1 MSTPIFDRR
10 CSRPLTGLALTVLAL
25 ALLAACA
32 TRIPAEDRASLR
44 VAGAS
49 ITVVAPDGFC
59 VDPQSVDVTRAGGR
73 VLFGDCGVLNGEATG
88 ALPISAVLT
97 ASVSAAPLPGDLS
110 ALGDFLTGPGRVT
123 VGRGSPPEAITI
135 LDREEEEE
143 VLFLKV
149 EDAGTAPI
157 PGTEPTFWRAFFET
171 GDRLIFGTVTTFSNA
186 PLSDTDQRDLLRV
199 LAARTR
205 EANPPEPNEIAPPAE
220 IPPPA

>member
-1 MSTPIFDRR
+1 MSTPIFDRTR
-10 CSRPLTGLALTVLAL
+10 SRSLTVLAL

-32 TRIPAEDRASLR
+32 TRIPAEDRAALR

-73 VLFGDCGVLNGEATG
+73 VLFGDCALLSGEASD
-88 ALPISAVLT
+88 ASPISAVMT

-123 VGRGSPPEAITI
+123 VGRGSPPEAIAI
-135 LDREEEEE
+135 LDRRTEDDI
-143 VLFLKV
+143 LFLKI
-149 EDAGTAPI
+149 EDAGSASV

-171 GDRLIFGTVTTFSNA
+171 GERLIFATVTTFSTA
-186 PLSDTDQRDLLRV
+186 PLSDEVQQDLLRA
-199 LAARTR
+199 LARRTR
-205 EANPPEPNEIAPPAE
+205 DANPPEPDAIAPPAGDAS
-220 IPPPA
+220 PA